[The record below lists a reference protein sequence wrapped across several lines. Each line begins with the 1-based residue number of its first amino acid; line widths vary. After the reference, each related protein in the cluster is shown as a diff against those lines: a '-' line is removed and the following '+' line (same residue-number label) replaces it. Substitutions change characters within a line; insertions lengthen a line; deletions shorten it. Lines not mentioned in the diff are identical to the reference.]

1 MKRQSRAE
9 PGERAPLPPLGER
22 LEFMRLL
29 WAIDHGLQRKSKR
42 MAATLGVTGPQ
53 RLVLRIVGRF
63 PGISAGQL
71 ALVLHLHPSTL
82 TGVFRR
88 LERRGLLAR
97 RRDPH
102 DGRRAALGLTAAGR
116 RLDVATAGTIESEL
130 DTVLS
135 TLPPRTIGAARA
147 VLQAL
152 AGRLSEPQRRR
163 ARPAGVA

>member
-130 DTVLS
+130 DAVLS
-135 TLPPRTIGAARA
+135 TLPPRTIGAARD

-152 AGRLSEPQRRR
+152 ARRLSEPQRRR